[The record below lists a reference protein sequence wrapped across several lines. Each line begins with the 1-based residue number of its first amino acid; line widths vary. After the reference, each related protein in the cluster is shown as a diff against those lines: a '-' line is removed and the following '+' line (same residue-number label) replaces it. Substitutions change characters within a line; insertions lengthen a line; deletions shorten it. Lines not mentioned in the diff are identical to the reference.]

1 MQSWTRVRRS
11 RLQQF
16 QELFGGKAGLVEDGF
31 EGSALELAIVH
42 RQRDAQLRLV
52 GMFKDVM
59 AAARAMN
66 EKPRR
71 SSARNTR
78 LGLQAGRRATLR
90 KRDADVLFDW
100 RQRDGNVLRDGAA
113 LFAQA
118 FQIRFDR
125 VFRHR
130 PSFFECL
137 ALGNEARQGRTGYD
151 IATFCRGL
159 KQDGVIV
166 FFFGF
171 HSLLIFF
178 GLTCKTIDGN
188 LPPSSGYQDGGFR
201 QLRSLLNQFPQVF
214 RGSVDLSRL
223 AFKNCTNSAK

>member
-59 AAARAMN
+59 AAARVTN

-78 LGLQAGRRATLR
+78 LGLQAG
-90 KRDADVLFDW
+90 
-100 RQRDGNVLRDGAA
+100 
-113 LFAQA
+113 
-118 FQIRFDR
+118 
-125 VFRHR
+125 
-130 PSFFECL
+130 
-137 ALGNEARQGRTGYD
+137 EARHVAFRV
-151 IATFCRGL
+151 CRIG
-159 KQDGVIV
+159 K
-166 FFFGF
+166 
-171 HSLLIFF
+171 
-178 GLTCKTIDGN
+178 
-188 LPPSSGYQDGGFR
+188 SSVVCF
-201 QLRSLLNQFPQVF
+201 S
-214 RGSVDLSRL
+214 S
-223 AFKNCTNSAK
+223 